1 MQRYFVGDDQ
11 WSANIVTLKGEQA
24 HHISRVMRMS
34 SGDVIIC
41 INDQGEA
48 AYCRITQMEPD
59 HITCR
64 IEEDLS
70 LDTELPVHITVA
82 QSDLKADKYEWVV
95 QKSTEL
101 GVGAITGFS
110 ADHSVVKWDAKKS
123 AKRIARFQ
131 KITRESAEQSERL
144 KIPVI
149 ERKSS
154 LDEVL
159 KETQVQ
165 PYDHKWI
172 MSERSAREGEHHSID
187 DALRQLQPSA
197 RILLV
202 FGPEGGFS
210 NREHQMAIDLGC
222 KPVSLGARI
231 LRAETAPVATL
242 AMLVYQLELKR

>member
-1 MQRYFVGDDQ
+1 MQRYFVSDDQ
-11 WSANIVTLKGEQA
+11 WSANTVIVKGEQA

-34 SGDVIIC
+34 SGNVIIC

-48 AYCRITQMEPD
+48 AYCRITQAEPD
-59 HITCR
+59 HVTCR
-64 IEEDLS
+64 IEENVSSDP
-70 LDTELPVHITVA
+70 ELPVHITVA

-101 GVGAITGFS
+101 GVGTITSFP
-110 ADHSVVKWDAKKS
+110 ADHSVVKWDEKKS

-159 KETQVQ
+159 KEGQ

-172 MSERSAREGEHHSID
+172 MSERSAREGNHHTLD
-187 DALRQLQPSA
+187 DALRQLQRSE

-210 NREHQMAIDLGC
+210 TREHQTAIDLGC

-231 LRAETAPVATL
+231 LRAETAPLATL
-242 AMLVYQLELKR
+242 AMLVYQVELKR